1 MSYLQTNIG
10 DLKNEL
16 KKLQETTNAQ
26 IERLQNLLEKKNNPN
41 YEKLSY
47 KEQLEIILQIND
59 TSTFIREYVQSSVR
73 GLGESSFNIRHYSF
87 TGSLQ
92 RSELEKKVKIESVN
106 HLSGKEIPFDIFKC
120 IMEDEGINQLTKNE
134 LIRQRGDKRYKI
146 KEVNKWN

>member
-10 DLKNEL
+10 DLKNEI

-26 IERLQNLLEKKNNPN
+26 IERLQNLLEKKYNPN

-73 GLGESSFNIRHYSF
+73 CLGESSFNIRHYSF

-120 IMEDEGINQLTKNE
+120 IMEDEGIPQLVKNE

-146 KEVNKWN
+146 KEVNK

>member
-26 IERLQNLLEKKNNPN
+26 IERLQNLLEKTSSSNFN
-41 YEKLSY
+41 KLSY
-47 KEQLEIILQIND
+47 ADQYYYKKELARTGVSIRNSIKDTCNNLDSSAHKIL
-59 TSTFIREYVQSSVR
+59 S
-73 GLGESSFNIRHYSF
+73 GCSFGYYAEK
-87 TGSLQ
+87 
-92 RSELEKKVKIESVN
+92 ELYKKVKIESVK

-120 IMEDEGINQLTKNE
+120 IMEDEGIHQLTKNE

-146 KEVNKWN
+146 KEVSK

>member
-26 IERLQNLLEKKNNPN
+26 IERLQNLLEKTSSSTFN
-41 YEKLSY
+41 KLSY
-47 KEQLEIILQIND
+47 ADQYNYKQELAD
-59 TSTFIREYVQSSVR
+59 TGKFIRNYIR
-73 GLGESSFNIRHYSF
+73 ESCAKLDNSAFKILHDCSFGYYAE
-87 TGSLQ
+87 Q
-92 RSELEKKVKIESVN
+92 ELYKKVKIESVE

-120 IMEDEGINQLTKNE
+120 IMEDESINQLTKNE

-146 KEVNKWN
+146 KEVN

>member
-26 IERLQNLLEKKNNPN
+26 IERLQNLLEKTSSSTFN
-41 YEKLSY
+41 KLSY
-47 KEQLEIILQIND
+47 ADQYNYKQELAD
-59 TSTFIREYVQSSVR
+59 TGKFIRNYIR
-73 GLGESSFNIRHYSF
+73 ESCTKLDNSAFKILHDCSFGYYAE
-87 TGSLQ
+87 Q
-92 RSELEKKVKIESVN
+92 ELYKKVKIESVE

-120 IMEDEGINQLTKNE
+120 IMEDESINQLTKNE

-146 KEVNKWN
+146 KEVNK

>member
-26 IERLQNLLEKKNNPN
+26 IERLQNLLEKTSSSTFN
-41 YEKLSY
+41 KLSY
-47 KEQLEIILQIND
+47 ADQYNYKQELAD
-59 TSTFIREYVQSSVR
+59 TGKFIRNYIR
-73 GLGESSFNIRHYSF
+73 ESCTKLDNSAFKILHDCSFGYYAE
-87 TGSLQ
+87 Q
-92 RSELEKKVKIESVN
+92 ELYKKVKIESVE

-120 IMEDEGINQLTKNE
+120 IMEDESINQLTKNE

-146 KEVNKWN
+146 KEVN